1 MNLEAPAVILEA
13 ADGGKVGAVEMQ
25 EESGLRC
32 ILEVELNRLGNEQG
46 E

>member
-1 MNLEAPAVILEA
+1 MVA
-13 ADGGKVGAVEMQ
+13 GSGRVGAVEMQ